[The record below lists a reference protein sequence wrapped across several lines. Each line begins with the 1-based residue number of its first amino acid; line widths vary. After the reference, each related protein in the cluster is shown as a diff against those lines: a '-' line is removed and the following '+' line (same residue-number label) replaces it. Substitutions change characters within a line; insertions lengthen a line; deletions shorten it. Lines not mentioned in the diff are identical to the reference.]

1 MKKNKLIKKIIC
13 GATICSMGIAALT
26 LGGCKAS
33 EVNTQTD
40 YIGNLK
46 YQATVMSELDAN
58 MQIMEMF
65 NSEQKGNSKELLR
78 LKPNDTNKIYVG
90 ISDDIPNR
98 TKENINKVVEQYNKV
113 FSYVNDAYEFE
124 TCSLSESYK
133 YSREDKTTI
142 KFRYGS
148 LAESTI
154 GTTHSSCYFND
165 DIKEYQTTYISNSII
180 YLNSDFFNE
189 LIDDCQMLAIKH
201 ELAHAL
207 GFADIY
213 TIYGD
218 ETSIVNHRLLGLS
231 TYISPNDFKMIYVAY
246 GNKHIN
252 EDGSYNKEKMD
263 EVKQIIKK
271 YENKY
276 YDYFIGKIKNLII
289 DGKTYNNKEMNISN
303 FQKISKEEISG
314 VTFTKNDVPIT
325 IDGDKFTYVVDGKVQ
340 TGELITGEDY
350 IVLPDIILKNPY
362 DKETPYND
370 FLVLFKTN
378 DKIGCYNLDIYN
390 TSLVQDKTE
399 EDLGIM
405 LMIR

>member
-1 MKKNKLIKKIIC
+1 MAKNKLIKKIIC
-13 GATICSMGIAALT
+13 GATICSIGIAALT
-26 LGGCKAS
+26 LGGCKTS
-33 EVNTQTD
+33 DVNTQTD

-46 YQATVMSELDAN
+46 YQSRVMSDLDAN

-65 NSEQKGNSKELLR
+65 HPEEKENSKELTR

-90 ISDDIPNR
+90 VSDDIPDR

-113 FSYVNDAYEFE
+113 FSYVNDAYKFE
-124 TCSLSESYK
+124 TCSLPESYK
-133 YSREDKTTI
+133 YSQEDKTTI
-142 KFRYGS
+142 NFRYSS
-148 LAESTI
+148 LTETEIASTRH
-154 GTTHSSCYFND
+154 GCYFD
-165 DIKEYQTTYISNSII
+165 DNKREYKTTYISHAII
-180 YLNSDFFNE
+180 FLNSNFFGE
-189 LIDDCQMLAIKH
+189 LIDDCQILTIKH

-207 GFADIY
+207 GFADTY

-218 ETSIVNHRLLGLS
+218 ETTIVNYKLNGFS
-231 TYISPNDFKMIYVAY
+231 TYLSPNDFKMIYVAY

-252 EDGSYNKEKMD
+252 KDGSYNQEKMD

-276 YDYFIGKIKNLII
+276 YDYFIGKMKKSILE
-289 DGKTYNNKEMNISN
+289 GKTYNNKEINISN

-314 VTFTKNDVPIT
+314 LTFTKNDIPIS
-325 IDGDKFTYVVDGKVQ
+325 IDGDKFTYVIDGKTQ
-340 TGELITGEDY
+340 AGELIAGEDY

-378 DKIGCYNLDIYN
+378 NKIGCYNLDIYHT
-390 TSLVQDKTE
+390 TSDQDKTE
-399 EDLGIM
+399 DDRGVKLF
-405 LMIR
+405 IR